1 MKKAYVAPS
10 VEVVKFDY
18 SDQVVAASG
27 RCTIEYVNTDGGVA
41 SVDSCTGDKI
51 PHRYYD

>member
-18 SDQVVAASG
+18 TDQVVAASSG
-27 RCTIEYVNTDGGVA
+27 CQIEYVNTDGGVSSA
-41 SVDSCTGDKI
+41 ESCTGEKV
-51 PHRYYD
+51 PHRYYE